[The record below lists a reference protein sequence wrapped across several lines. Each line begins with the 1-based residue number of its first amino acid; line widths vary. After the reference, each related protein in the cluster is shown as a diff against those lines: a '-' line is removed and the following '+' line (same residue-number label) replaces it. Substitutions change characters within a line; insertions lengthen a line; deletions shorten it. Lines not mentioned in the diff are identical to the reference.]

1 VLCLPDREAA
11 SFIPAFL
18 ESIVFVHGPPAIL
31 HSDAAPEFLSEAMA
45 LMTAAIETDTT
56 TTLGHNAC
64 GNSMIEV
71 FWRYWNRCVR
81 IMPDDHYH
89 RWPTFAARI
98 TFVCNTTPHESLGG
112 ASPYEV
118 HHGVPA
124 RNPFT
129 AATSAR
135 ALDDEL
141 PAADLASPADFATA
155 VRTSVTAFTLL
166 ARNHTNY
173 VRKTSAARLNSHGHP
188 RTHAI
193 DDRVKIRVPPTH
205 QQMLATGRRSSHLA
219 SWRGPCTI
227 TARPRLSD
235 TTCSMTEDPTSRNFE
250 RAITNILPH
259 RATPARSGP
268 LFDPAHSDP
277 FVLNEIIAVRD
288 EPDSPCY
295 VAVVTA
301 IAADHISAKCC
312 GCTTTDLSRAT
323 FRPGWHLPNDN
334 AILLANHAPPNLV
347 ACAGT
352 LQFNALRDLLVARNL
367 KFTQSNRLRKKS
379 QRALNDS
386 PAGLFIF

>member
-1 VLCLPDREAA
+1 
-11 SFIPAFL
+11 
-18 ESIVFVHGPPAIL
+18 
-31 HSDAAPEFLSEAMA
+31 MA

-56 TTLGHNAC
+56 TTLGHNAR

-71 FWRYWNRCVR
+71 FWRYWNRCMR

-98 TFVCNTTPHESLGG
+98 TFAYNTAPHDSLGG
-112 ASPYEV
+112 VSPYEV
-118 HHGVPA
+118 YHGVPA

-173 VRKTSAARLNSHGHP
+173 VRETSAARLNSHGHP
-188 RTHAI
+188 RTYAI
-193 DDRVKIRVPPTH
+193 NDRVKIRVPPTH

-227 TARPRLSD
+227 TARLSD
-235 TTCSMTEDPTSRNFE
+235 TTYSMTEDSTSRNFE
-250 RAITNILPH
+250 RAITNILPY
-259 RATPARSGP
+259 RATSARSGP

-277 FVLNEIIAVRD
+277 FVHNELIAVRD

-301 IAADHISAKCC
+301 IAADHISVQYY
-312 GCTTTDLSRAT
+312 GCTTADLARAI

-334 AILLANHAPPNLV
+334 AIQLADQAPPNLI
-347 ACAGT
+347 AYTGT

-367 KFTQSNRLRKKS
+367 ELTQSKRLRKKS

-386 PAGLFIF
+386 PADLFIFEP